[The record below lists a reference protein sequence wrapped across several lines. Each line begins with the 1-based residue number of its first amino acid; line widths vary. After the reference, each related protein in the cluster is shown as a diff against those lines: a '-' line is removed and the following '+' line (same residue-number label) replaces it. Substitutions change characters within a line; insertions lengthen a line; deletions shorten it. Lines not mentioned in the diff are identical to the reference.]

1 MARDISF
8 LTKDLEDH
16 ILKAKKSAAA
26 EIAYKLQFFAPWW
39 TGSSAKSWKI
49 STTPVQ
55 TTKVVTKRVGK
66 FRIELGSKVGGPV
79 PKPTARIPV
88 KKKSV
93 FTSLA
98 QPVYIGNE
106 INYAGFTINN
116 KNAKIPVNGLGII
129 AYEDVGRTAKSPLTF
144 TYTPQWY
151 RIYTKNKV
159 ILSDI
164 NIAFIGTSKRFTS
177 NMPSVY
183 G

>member
-1 MARDISF
+1 MLLGGQVA
-8 LTKDLEDH
+8 L
-16 ILKAKKSAAA
+16 LKAGK
-26 EIAYKLQFFAPWW
+26 YLQ
-39 TGSSAKSWKI
+39 
-49 STTPVQ
+49 VQ
-55 TTKVVTKRVGK
+55 YNPTKVVNKKVGK
-66 FRIELGSKVGGPV
+66 FRFELGSKVGGPV
-79 PKPTARIPV
+79 PKQTARVPV

-93 FTSLA
+93 FTSLN

>member
-1 MARDISF
+1 MANDISL
-8 LTKDLEDH
+8 LTKDIENHLV
-16 ILKAKKSAAA
+16 KAKKNAAA

-49 STTPVQ
+49 ATSPVQ
-55 TTKVVTKRVGK
+55 PTKVVNKKVGK
-66 FRIELGSKVGGPV
+66 FRFELGSKVGGPV
-79 PKPTARIPV
+79 PKQRARIPV
-88 KKKSV
+88 KKKSIL
-93 FTSLA
+93 TTLK
-98 QPVYIGNE
+98 QPIYIGNE

-129 AYEDVGRTAKSPLTF
+129 AYEDIGRTAKSPLTF

-151 RIYTKNKV
+151 RIYTKNEV